1 MIMGI
6 PVEDQGQPSDGQLK
20 AHVGFLHPQVT
31 GSGNDFRI

>member
-20 AHVGFLHPQVT
+20 AHVGFLHPQAII
-31 GSGNDFRI
+31 F